1 MRTRLGIN
9 LTLGVLGLA
18 MSMPA
23 FAQDKPPA
31 SQSIHRPG
39 EAAENP
45 ANHTARGVQI
55 AVRDT
60 TITAQVKAAL
70 HQDKEVSNDNIH
82 VSTIAGVVSLKGA
95 VPTKQAA
102 VRAEEIAHETVGVR
116 GVNNRLT
123 IVNSKSIAN

>member
-1 MRTRLGIN
+1 
-9 LTLGVLGLA
+9 
-18 MSMPA
+18 MPV
-23 FAQDKPPA
+23 FAQNKPPA
-31 SQSIHRPG
+31 SQSMHRPG

-45 ANHTARGVQI
+45 ANHADQGVQV
-55 AVRDT
+55 AVKDT
-60 TITAQVKAAL
+60 TITAKVKAAL

-95 VPTKQAA
+95 VSTKQAA

-123 IVNSKSIAN
+123 VVNSQSIAK

>member
-1 MRTRLGIN
+1 MRSGLDI
-9 LTLGVLGLA
+9 LTLIALGMA
-18 MSMPA
+18 ITMPA
-23 FAQDKPPA
+23 FAQNNPPA
-31 SQSIHRPG
+31 SQSMHRPG

-45 ANHTARGVQI
+45 VNHTDRGVQI
-55 AVRDT
+55 AVKDT

-102 VRAEEIAHETVGVR
+102 VRAEEIAHQTVGVR

-123 IVNSKSIAN
+123 VVSSERIAN